1 MLSPDNWF
9 LRIIGADRKD
19 RHIGFTVICS
29 KERCMALAGSEDDI
43 VREADE
49 GMREYDLEEDSSS
62 YGLTD
67 DFTDDLAEDMAAP
80 IENSDFLLEKRAAR
94 SQDRRANSLNDRRKS
109 DRRRAARYS
118 EEQDKGT
125 KSNGSID
132 PMNIY
137 LREMGTL
144 TLLNHEE
151 ELKLAKTM
159 EAGKQRVQNAVLK
172 APLAIPALREVVRG
186 LDTNSDRICQ
196 IIGGILDNKPGT
208 VKEESRDFLARV
220 EQSVTLNKKREG
232 LLAMFLQLSENT
244 AEADALF
251 QEILQTGEE
260 IAGLFAE
267 KYICVECIKAMADGL
282 EELSKRFRKVLVE
295 LITQHSRQLP
305 VSTNSAL
312 PEAIARQVNRQI
324 LEESGIDQQQLQQAL
339 QEIDAGWD
347 IYKQA
352 KEGLVRANLR
362 LVISVSKK
370 FVNRGLQFSDLIQEG
385 NIGLMKAV
393 EKFDYHRGYKFST
406 YATWWIR
413 QAITRGIADQ
423 GRTIR
428 LPVHMIETIN
438 RLLRVSKDF
447 LLEEHREPTPE
458 EMATQLGTEVGKV
471 KSALKIAKD
480 AISLDTPVGDD
491 GETFLGDFIE
501 DKEKLGPDE
510 VSMVASLRQ
519 CLSQVMSSL
528 SPREAKVLRLR
539 YGIDVDCDHTLEEV
553 GKCFAVTR
561 ERIRQIEAQA
571 IMKLKHPSRVEEL
584 KVFMTD

>member
-1 MLSPDNWF
+1 MVKKIDETMMNFDTDKDEPSYGPDAEFN
-9 LRIIGADRKD
+9 
-19 RHIGFTVICS
+19 
-29 KERCMALAGSEDDI
+29 
-43 VREADE
+43 
-49 GMREYDLEEDSSS
+49 EDSS
-62 YGLTD
+62 D
-67 DFTDDLAEDMAAP
+67 DVVSPVDF
-80 IENSDFLLEKRAAR
+80 SDAIY
-94 SQDRRANSLNDRRKS
+94 DRRSGRGERRSSPFGDRRKQ
-109 DRRRAARYS
+109 DRRRASRHTDDSGKAS
-118 EEQDKGT
+118 
-125 KSNGSID
+125 KSKSSID

-144 TLLNHEE
+144 TLLSHEE
-151 ELKLAKTM
+151 ELKLAKLM
-159 EAGKQRVQNAVLK
+159 EVGKRRVQDAVM
-172 APLAIPALREVVRG
+172 ATPLAIPALLEIVKG
-186 LDTNSDRICQ
+186 LDNNADKISQ
-196 IIGGILDNKPGT
+196 IVSGIT
-208 VKEESRDFLARV
+208 
-220 EQSVTLNKKREG
+220 
-232 LLAMFLQLSENT
+232 ENT
-244 AEADALF
+244 PAVLKKASKEFLHLVDKAVELDKEREKLMSQYLGMDVRTQEANNKRAEIYRF
-251 QEILQTGEE
+251 GET
-260 IAGLFAE
+260 IVALFAE
-267 KYICVECIKAMADGL
+267 KNICTDCIKAIAVGL
-282 EELSKRFRKVLVE
+282 EDLSKRFRKVFVE
-295 LITQHSRQLP
+295 VMGAHVVSVDGLP
-305 VSTNSAL
+305 NEVT
-312 PEAIARQVNRQI
+312 PEIIEQQVNRQM
-324 LEESGIDQQQLQQAL
+324 LEESGVDERQLRHIL
-339 QEIDAGWD
+339 LEVDTGWEQ
-347 IYKQA
+347 YKQG

-447 LLEEHREPTPE
+447 MLEEHREPTPE
-458 EMATQLGTEVGKV
+458 EMAEQLGTDVIKV

-501 DKEKLGPDE
+501 DRDKLGPDE
-510 VSMVASLRQ
+510 VSMVASLRE
-519 CLSQVMSSL
+519 CLNQVMSSL
-528 SPREAKVLRLR
+528 SPREAKVLKMR

>member
-1 MLSPDNWF
+1 MTLTGSA
-9 LRIIGADRKD
+9 GKYGSGRKD
-19 RHIGFTVICS
+19 VVDYDSTYNSPSSNCIDD
-29 KERCMALAGSEDDI
+29 ERNKD
-43 VREADE
+43 
-49 GMREYDLEEDSSS
+49 
-62 YGLTD
+62 LTD
-67 DFTDDLAEDMAAP
+67 DFITPVDF
-80 IENSDFLLEKRAAR
+80 SDTITE
-94 SQDRRANSLNDRRKS
+94 RRRGRINDRRSSQCS
-109 DRRRAARYS
+109 DRRRNERRRASRSMGGA
-118 EEQDKGT
+118 EKQV
-125 KSNGSID
+125 KSKSSID

-144 TLLNHEE
+144 TLLSHKE
-151 ELKLAKTM
+151 ELKLAKMM
-159 EAGKQRVQNAVLK
+159 EDGKRRVQDAVFKTPFAVPVL
-172 APLAIPALREVVRG
+172 LEVVKG
-186 LDTNSDRICQ
+186 LEANSDKISRIVSFVSD
-196 IIGGILDNKPGT
+196 GKAEDILQ
-208 VKEESRDFLARV
+208 ESRDFLARV
-220 EQSVTLNKKREG
+220 EQVVELNRQRGELLEKYLALDENSV
-232 LLAMFLQLSENT
+232 
-244 AEADALF
+244 EAAQTFEEYEELCASMSALF
-251 QEILQTGEE
+251 QDKI
-260 IAGLFAE
+260 
-267 KYICVECIKAMADGL
+267 ICSDCIKAVATGL
-282 EELSKRFRKVLVE
+282 EDLSKRFRKVFVE
-295 LITQHSRQLP
+295 VMGEHSQQIADDK
-305 VSTNSAL
+305 TNVAS
-312 PEAIARQVNRQI
+312 EVIERQVNRQI
-324 LEESGIDQQQLQQAL
+324 LAESGIDQKQLQAIL
-339 QEIDAGWD
+339 REVELGWEA
-347 IYKQA
+347 YKQA

-413 QAITRGIADQ
+413 QSITRGIADQ

-458 EMATQLGTEVGKV
+458 EMAEQLGTEVNKV

-491 GETFLGDFIE
+491 GETNLGDFIE
-501 DKEKLGPDE
+501 DKDKPGPDE
-510 VSMVASLRQ
+510 ITMVSSLRE

-528 SPREAKVLRLR
+528 SPREAKVLRMR

-571 IMKLKHPSRVEEL
+571 ILKLKHPSRVDEL
-584 KVFMTD
+584 RVFMTD

>member
-1 MLSPDNWF
+1 MAGTREELILETGRKVVGDDNDESAVNNMEGNDYVDDIAMPVD
-9 LRIIGADRKD
+9 LYDSLVTGRGERSADR
-19 RHIGFTVICS
+19 REGAFT
-29 KERCMALAGSEDDI
+29 
-43 VREADE
+43 
-49 GMREYDLEEDSSS
+49 
-62 YGLTD
+62 
-67 DFTDDLAEDMAAP
+67 
-80 IENSDFLLEKRAAR
+80 
-94 SQDRRANSLNDRRKS
+94 DRRKT
-109 DRRRAARYS
+109 DRRRTSRKAIDS
-118 EEQDKGT
+118 EGGL
-125 KSNGSID
+125 KSQSSID

-144 TLLNHEE
+144 TLLNHAG
-151 ELKLAKTM
+151 ELKLAKM
-159 EAGKQRVQNAVLK
+159 LEEGKQKVQDAVLQT
-172 APLAIPALREVVRG
+172 PLAIPALIELVKG
-186 LDTNSDRICQ
+186 LGDNYEKISQ
-196 IIGGILDNKPGT
+196 IITRLPDDKPGASKKESKEFLRL
-208 VKEESRDFLARV
+208 VDAAVVLNQKKERQLVEYFRLEGNKEEA
-220 EQSVTLNKKREG
+220 EKKFKEFVQTG
-232 LLAMFLQLSENT
+232 KDIA
-244 AEADALF
+244 ALF
-251 QEILQTGEE
+251 
-260 IAGLFAE
+260 AGAA
-267 KYICVECIKAMADGL
+267 ICTEYIKAVASSL
-282 EELSKRFRKVLVE
+282 EELSKRFRKVFVEVMGAHSDARTGDSADIDPE
-295 LITQHSRQLP
+295 LI
-305 VSTNSAL
+305 
-312 PEAIARQVNRQI
+312 ERQVNRQI
-324 LEESGIDQQQLQQAL
+324 LEESGLDQHQLQL
-339 QEIDAGWD
+339 ILREVDSGWD
-347 IYKQA
+347 MYKQA

-413 QAITRGIADQ
+413 QSITRGIADQ

-458 EMATQLGTEVGKV
+458 EMAEQLGTEVDKV

-491 GETFLGDFIE
+491 GETYLGDFIE
-501 DKEKLGPDE
+501 DKDKLGPDE
-510 VSMVASLRQ
+510 ISMVASLRE
-519 CLSQVMSSL
+519 CLQQVMSSL
-528 SPREAKVLRLR
+528 SPREAKVLQMR

-584 KVFMTD
+584 RVFMTD

>member
-1 MLSPDNWF
+1 M
-9 LRIIGADRKD
+9 
-19 RHIGFTVICS
+19 T
-29 KERCMALAGSEDDI
+29 LAGNEDDLL
-43 VREADE
+43 READE
-49 GMREYDLEEDSSS
+49 AMREYEAEDDSSP
-62 YGLTD
+62 YGSNE
-67 DFTDDLAEDMAAP
+67 DFTEDHADEEIVP
-80 IENSDFLLEKRAAR
+80 LELLEFPQEKRAVR
-94 SQDRRANSLNDRRKS
+94 TEDRRSTVLSDRRKR
-109 DRRRAARYS
+109 DRRRVARYP
-118 EEQDKGT
+118 EDQDKSA
-125 KSNGSID
+125 KSGGSID

-144 TLLNHEE
+144 TLLSHEE
-151 ELKLAKTM
+151 ELKLAKRM
-159 EAGKQRVQNAVLK
+159 EAGKQKVQNAVLK
-172 APLAIPALREVVRG
+172 APLAIPALLEVVRG
-186 LDTNSDRICQ
+186 LEENNEKICQ
-196 IIGGILDNKPGT
+196 ILGGLIDNKPST
-208 VKEESRDFLARV
+208 LMAESRVFLDLVDQAV
-220 EQSVTLNKKREG
+220 ALNTTREH
-232 LLAMFLQLSENT
+232 LLAEYLQLPEHSP
-244 AEADALF
+244 EAVELF
-251 QEILQTGEE
+251 TKILQTGVE
-260 IAGLFAE
+260 IAELFAE
-267 KYICVECIKAMADGL
+267 KFICVECIKAMADGL
-282 EELSKRFRKVLVE
+282 EEMSKRFRKILVE
-295 LITQHSRQLP
+295 LIHQHRESSP
-305 VSTNSAL
+305 AYEATP
-312 PEAIARQVNRQI
+312 PELLAERVNRQI
-324 LEESGIDQQQLQQAL
+324 LEESGIDQLQLQQAL
-339 QEIDAGWD
+339 QEIDAGWAV
-347 IYKQA
+347 YKQA

-458 EMATQLGTEVGKV
+458 EMAKQLGTEVNKV
-471 KSALKIAKD
+471 KAALKIAKD

-519 CLSQVMSSL
+519 CLSQVMTSL

>member
-1 MLSPDNWF
+1 MGRDVDERMLDYAIEKDSPPYGLNDH
-9 LRIIGADRKD
+9 D
-19 RHIGFTVICS
+19 V
-29 KERCMALAGSEDDI
+29 DDI
-43 VREADE
+43 VAPVDFS
-49 GMREYDLEEDSSS
+49 DSN
-62 YGLTD
+62 
-67 DFTDDLAEDMAAP
+67 F
-80 IENSDFLLEKRAAR
+80 
-94 SQDRRANSLNDRRKS
+94 DRRSGRRERRNSPFGDRRKQ
-109 DRRRAARYS
+109 DRRRASRHT
-118 EEQDKGT
+118 EESG
-125 KSNGSID
+125 KSSKSKSFVD

-144 TLLNHEE
+144 TLLSHEE
-151 ELKLAKTM
+151 ELKLAKMM
-159 EAGKQRVQNAVLK
+159 EEGKRRVQDVVLK
-172 APLAIPALREVVRG
+172 TPLAIPALLEVVKG
-186 LDTNSDRICQ
+186 LDVNNDKICQ
-196 IIGGILDNKPGT
+196 IISGITENTPAV
-208 VKEESRDFLARV
+208 VKKESKSFLRQVDKAVEMDKGRAERLARYLKLDAK
-220 EQSVTLNKKREG
+220 TRE
-232 LLAMFLQLSENT
+232 
-244 AEADALF
+244 AEDELI
-251 QEILQTGEE
+251 EIEKIGVA
-260 IAGLFAE
+260 IAALFAE
-267 KYICVECIKAMADGL
+267 KNICSDCIKAIAGGL
-282 EELSKRFRKVLVE
+282 EELSKRFRKVFVE
-295 LITQHSRQLP
+295 VMGEH
-305 VSTNSAL
+305 VSSATEPGKEVA
-312 PEAIARQVNRQI
+312 PEVIEQQVNRQM
-324 LEESGIDQQQLQQAL
+324 LEESGIDERQLRLIL
-339 QEIDAGWD
+339 QEVDTGWEQ
-347 IYKQA
+347 YKQG

-447 LLEEHREPTPE
+447 MLEEHREPTPE
-458 EMATQLGTEVGKV
+458 EMAEQLGTDVIKV

-510 VSMVASLRQ
+510 VSMVASLRE
-519 CLSQVMSSL
+519 CLNQVMSSL
-528 SPREAKVLRLR
+528 SPREAKVLKMR

-553 GKCFAVTR
+553 GQCFAVTR

-571 IMKLKHPSRVEEL
+571 ILKLKHPSRVEEL

>member
-1 MLSPDNWF
+1 MTL
-9 LRIIGADRKD
+9 
-19 RHIGFTVICS
+19 V
-29 KERCMALAGSEDDI
+29 GSEYEMSSRDVD
-43 VREADE
+43 EA
-49 GMREYDLEEDSSS
+49 MMKYDLDKDSPS
-62 YGLTD
+62 Y
-67 DFTDDLAEDMAAP
+67 DL
-80 IENSDFLLEKRAAR
+80 IENSDLEEAV
-94 SQDRRANSLNDRRKS
+94 SPVDFSDSNYDRRSGRNDRRNSPFGDRRKA
-109 DRRRAARYS
+109 DRRRASRHT
-118 EEQDKGT
+118 EESDRAS
-125 KSNGSID
+125 KSQSFVD

-144 TLLNHEE
+144 TLLSHDE
-151 ELKLAKTM
+151 ELKLAKMM
-159 EAGKQRVQNAVLK
+159 EDGKRRVQDVVLK
-172 APLAIPALREVVRG
+172 TPIAIPALLEVVKG
-186 LDTNSDRICQ
+186 LDNNNEKISQ
-196 IIGGILDNKPGT
+196 IISGITENTPGIMK
-208 VKEESRDFLARV
+208 KESKDFLHRV
-220 EQSVTLNKKREG
+220 DKAVELNKAREE
-232 LLAMFLQLSENT
+232 LLARYLKLDAKTPEAENQL
-244 AEADALF
+244 AEIEKVGVA
-251 QEILQTGEE
+251 
-260 IAGLFAE
+260 IAGLFAD
-267 KYICVECIKAMADGL
+267 KNICSDCIKAIAVGL
-282 EELSKRFRKVLVE
+282 EELSKRFRKVFVE
-295 LITQHSRQLP
+295 VMGEHVSRAADS
-305 VSTNSAL
+305 STEVA
-312 PEAIARQVNRQI
+312 PEIIEQQVNRQM
-324 LEESGIDQQQLQQAL
+324 LEESGVDERQLRMIL
-339 QEIDAGWD
+339 QEVDTGWEQ
-347 IYKQA
+347 YKQG

-447 LLEEHREPTPE
+447 MSEEHREPTPE
-458 EMATQLGTEVGKV
+458 EMAEQLGTDVIKV

-510 VSMVASLRQ
+510 ISMVASLRE
-519 CLSQVMSSL
+519 CLNQVMSSL
-528 SPREAKVLRLR
+528 SPREAKVLKMR

-553 GKCFAVTR
+553 GQCFAVTR

-571 IMKLKHPSRVEEL
+571 LLKLKHPSRVEEL
-584 KVFMTD
+584 RVFMTD

>member
-1 MLSPDNWF
+1 MAV
-9 LRIIGADRKD
+9 AD
-19 RHIGFTVICS
+19 G
-29 KERCMALAGSEDDI
+29 DDDV
-43 VREADE
+43 VRGMDEAMMDY
-49 GMREYDLEEDSSS
+49 GDLKGDSSCN
-62 YGLTD
+62 LTESAAG
-67 DFTDDLAEDMAAP
+67 DFSEPVDFNDAKYERR
-80 IENSDFLLEKRAAR
+80 SDRT
-94 SQDRRANSLNDRRKS
+94 DRRSTTFS
-109 DRRRAARYS
+109 DRRRRDRRRTARDS
-118 EEQDKGT
+118 GTGKSDKT
-125 KSNGSID
+125 KTSVD
-132 PMNIY
+132 PMQIY

-151 ELKLAKTM
+151 ELKLAKMM
-159 EAGKQRVQNAVLK
+159 EDGKQRVQDAVLK
-172 APLAIPALREVVRG
+172 TPIAIPALVEVVKG
-186 LDTNSDRICQ
+186 LDKNDEKICQ
-196 IIGGILDNKPGT
+196 IISGISENTPK
-208 VKEESRDFLARV
+208 VVAKESKVFLSRV
-220 EQSVTLNKKREG
+220 EQAVSLDVSRQELLKKYLDEAVDTANAQTLQVEIEAVG
-232 LLAMFLQLSENT
+232 NT
-244 AEADALF
+244 VAKLF
-251 QEILQTGEE
+251 QDKI
-260 IAGLFAE
+260 
-267 KYICVECIKAMADGL
+267 ICADCIKAIATGL
-282 EELSKRFRKVLVE
+282 EDLSKRFRKVFVE
-295 LITQHSRQLP
+295 VMGEHVARKEDGAKD
-305 VSTNSAL
+305 VA
-312 PEAIARQVNRQI
+312 PEEIERQVNRQMM
-324 LEESGIDQQQLQQAL
+324 EESGVDEKQLRTIL
-339 QEIDAGWD
+339 HEVDAGWD
-347 IYKQA
+347 MYKQA

-458 EMATQLGTEVGKV
+458 EMAEQLGTDVSKV

-480 AISLDTPVGDD
+480 AISLDTPVGND
-491 GETFLGDFIE
+491 GESFLGDFIE
-501 DKEKLGPDE
+501 DKDKLGPDE
-510 VSMVASLRQ
+510 LTMVGSLRE
-519 CLSQVMSSL
+519 CLNQVMSSL
-528 SPREAKVLRLR
+528 SPREAKVLQMR

-571 IMKLKHPSRVEEL
+571 ILKLKHPSRVEEL

>member
-1 MLSPDNWF
+1 MKLGD
-9 LRIIGADRKD
+9 
-19 RHIGFTVICS
+19 
-29 KERCMALAGSEDDI
+29 SE
-43 VREADE
+43 EELE
-49 GMREYDLEEDSSS
+49 GEGEKIMVDYDMDKDSSS
-62 YGLTD
+62 YDVNEHSD
-67 DFTDDLAEDMAAP
+67 DEIVSPVDF
-80 IENSDFLLEKRAAR
+80 SDPSYEGWDGVH
-94 SQDRRANSLNDRRKS
+94 DRRRSPFGDRRKG
-109 DRRRAARYS
+109 DRRRASRHTGDSDNAA
-118 EEQDKGT
+118 
-125 KSNGSID
+125 KSTSFVD

-144 TLLNHEE
+144 TLLSHAE
-151 ELKLAKTM
+151 ELKLAKMM
-159 EAGKQRVQNAVLK
+159 ESGKRRVQNVVLK
-172 APLAIPALREVVRG
+172 TPLAIPALFEVVRG
-186 LDTNSDRICQ
+186 LDNNSEKICQ
-196 IIGGILDNKPGT
+196 IISGITETTPEVLQ
-208 VKEESRDFLARV
+208 KESAEFLGLVDKAAQLNETRQVQLVRYLAKDAKSPEAV
-220 EQSVTLNKKREG
+220 EQ
-232 LLAMFLQLSENT
+232 LAEIEKIGT
-244 AEADALF
+244 A
-251 QEILQTGEE
+251 
-260 IAGLFAE
+260 IAELFA
-267 KYICVECIKAMADGL
+267 KKDICSDCIKAIATGL
-282 EELSKRFRKVLVE
+282 EELSKRFRKVFVE
-295 LITQHSRQLP
+295 VMGAHVAAAADS
-305 VSTNSAL
+305 STEVA
-312 PEAIARQVNRQI
+312 PEVIEEQVNRQM
-324 LEESGIDQQQLQQAL
+324 LEESGIAELQLRHIL
-339 QEIDAGWD
+339 REVDAGWEQ
-347 IYKQA
+347 YKLG

-370 FVNRGLQFSDLIQEG
+370 FVNRGLQFADLIQEG

-447 LLEEHREPTPE
+447 MLEENREPTPE
-458 EMATQLGTEVGKV
+458 EMAEQLGTDVIKV

-510 VSMVASLRQ
+510 KSMVASLRE
-519 CLSQVMSSL
+519 CLNQVMSSL
-528 SPREAKVLRLR
+528 SPREAKVLKMR

-571 IMKLKHPSRVEEL
+571 ILKLKHPTRVEEL
-584 KVFMTD
+584 RVFMTD

>member
-1 MLSPDNWF
+1 MSREIDEEMLGYDS
-9 LRIIGADRKD
+9 G
-19 RHIGFTVICS
+19 
-29 KERCMALAGSEDDI
+29 EDI
-43 VREADE
+43 
-49 GMREYDLEEDSSS
+49 EDSTS
-62 YGLTD
+62 YGLAD
-67 DFTDDLAEDMAAP
+67 DSLDEDVSP
-80 IENSDFLLEKRAAR
+80 VDFSDSNF
-94 SQDRRANSLNDRRKS
+94 DRRRGRLERRNSPFGDRRKS
-109 DRRRAARYS
+109 DRRRASRHTDESGKAA
-118 EEQDKGT
+118 
-125 KSNGSID
+125 KSQSFID

-144 TLLNHEE
+144 TLLSHEE
-151 ELKLAKTM
+151 ELKLAKMM
-159 EAGKQRVQNAVLK
+159 EDGKRRVQNVVLK
-172 APLAIPALREVVRG
+172 TPLAIPVLLEVVKQ
-186 LDTNSDRICQ
+186 LDNNQEKICQ
-196 IIGGILDNKPGT
+196 IISGITENTPRI
-208 VKEESRDFLARV
+208 VKKESKDFLRQV
-220 EQSVTLNKKREG
+220 EKAVKLDKVREEH
-232 LLAMFLQLSENT
+232 LERYLKLDAKTIEAENELAEI
-244 AEADALF
+244 EKIGADIAALF
-251 QEILQTGEE
+251 
-260 IAGLFAE
+260 AD
-267 KYICVECIKAMADGL
+267 KNICSECVKAIADGL
-282 EELSKRFRKVLVE
+282 EELSKRFRKVFVE
-295 LITQHSRQLP
+295 IMGAH
-305 VSTNSAL
+305 VSNVEGSVSGVA
-312 PEAIARQVNRQI
+312 PEVIEQQVNRQM
-324 LEESGIDQQQLQQAL
+324 LQESGVAERQLRLIL
-339 QEIDAGWD
+339 QEVDGGWEQ
-347 IYKQA
+347 YKLG

-447 LLEEHREPTPE
+447 MLEEHREPTPE
-458 EMATQLGTEVGKV
+458 EMAEQLGTDVVKV

-501 DKEKLGPDE
+501 DQEKLGPDE
-510 VSMVASLRQ
+510 VSMVASLRE
-519 CLSQVMSSL
+519 CLNQVMSSL
-528 SPREAKVLRLR
+528 SPREAKVLKMR
-539 YGIDVDCDHTLEEV
+539 YGIDVDYDHTLEEV
-553 GKCFAVTR
+553 GQCFAVTR

>member
-1 MLSPDNWF
+1 MMVGSGGEMVRDVDEAMKDYGMEKDSPSYSLNEN
-9 LRIIGADRKD
+9 A
-19 RHIGFTVICS
+19 
-29 KERCMALAGSEDDI
+29 
-43 VREADE
+43 ADE
-49 GMREYDLEEDSSS
+49 ASPEDFS
-62 YGLTD
+62 
-67 DFTDDLAEDMAAP
+67 DM
-80 IENSDFLLEKRAAR
+80 NC
-94 SQDRRANSLNDRRKS
+94 DRRSGRHERRNGPFGDRRKQ
-109 DRRRAARYS
+109 DRRRASRHTEDSGKAA
-118 EEQDKGT
+118 
-125 KSNGSID
+125 KSQSFID

-151 ELKLAKTM
+151 ELKLAKLM
-159 EAGKQRVQNAVLK
+159 EEGKRRVQDVVLK
-172 APLAIPALREVVRG
+172 TPLAIPALLEVVKG
-186 LDTNSDRICQ
+186 LDSNNDKICQ
-196 IIGGILDNKPGT
+196 IISGITENTPAVIK
-208 VKEESRDFLARV
+208 KESQALLLHVAQAAE
-220 EQSVTLNKKREG
+220 LNKEREE
-232 LLAMFLQLSENT
+232 LLAQYLKLDAKT
-244 AEADALF
+244 AEAEDKLA
-251 QEILQTGEE
+251 EIEKIGAS

-267 KYICVECIKAMADGL
+267 QNICSECIKAIAVGL
-282 EELSKRFRKVLVE
+282 EELSKRFRKVFVE
-295 LITQHSRQLP
+295 VMGEHVVKAGDSASR
-305 VSTNSAL
+305 VA
-312 PEAIARQVNRQI
+312 PEIIEQQVNRQM
-324 LEESGIDQQQLQQAL
+324 LEESGVDERQLRLFL
-339 QEIDAGWD
+339 QEVDAGWEQ
-347 IYKQA
+347 YKLG

-447 LLEEHREPTPE
+447 MLEEHREPTPE
-458 EMATQLGTEVGKV
+458 EMAEQLGTDVVKV

-510 VSMVASLRQ
+510 ISMVASLRE
-519 CLSQVMSSL
+519 CLNQVMSSL
-528 SPREAKVLRLR
+528 SPREAKVLKMR

-584 KVFMTD
+584 RVFMTD